1 MKGHKV
7 DESRDELLC
16 QVAVLSRGVSAMIH
30 DALGSPS
37 SPSRRDLDFQI
48 VTLGVRCVNQLQV
61 EEYSE
66 AARAVLICCFLRQVR
81 ATFGRYDELADA
93 FTLDSF
99 LEITESARDM
109 FSTPLVVATSLTQ
122 SVTASS
128 RMVASF
134 ALRSKCLMVS
144 SGYSISNK

>member
-93 FTLDSF
+93 FTLDSY

-109 FSTPLVVATSLTQ
+109 F
-122 SVTASS
+122 
-128 RMVASF
+128 F
-134 ALRSKCLMVS
+134 D
-144 SGYSISNK
+144 SISRGYVVNVKRYGQFTDGRVVRAQIQVSDGKLGILYLE